1 MAVVEWNREMMG
13 DEGTM
18 SERQPVELK
27 FIHHLKDGKEEV
39 QTGIY
44 VFDNLTIKDLYK
56 FCKEC
61 EILPD
66 AVEIDMHQFEE
77 EE

>member
-1 MAVVEWNREMMG
+1 MAVVEWNREMG
-13 DEGTM
+13 E
-18 SERQPVELK
+18 ERQPVELK
-27 FIHHLKDGKEEV
+27 FIHRLKDGKEEV

-61 EILPD
+61 EIRPD

>member
-1 MAVVEWNREMMG
+1 MG
-13 DEGTM
+13 E
-18 SERQPVELK
+18 ERQPVELK
-27 FIHHLKDGKEEV
+27 FIYRLKDGKEEV

-56 FCKEC
+56 FCNEC
-61 EILPD
+61 KIRPD